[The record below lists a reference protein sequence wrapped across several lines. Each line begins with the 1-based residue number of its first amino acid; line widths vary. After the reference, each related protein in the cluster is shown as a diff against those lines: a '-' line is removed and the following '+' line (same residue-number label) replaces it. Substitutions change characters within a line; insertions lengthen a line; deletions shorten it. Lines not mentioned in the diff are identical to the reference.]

1 LHQHAVVALREAS
14 KKLIDAQADIALG
27 SVLRSTIDAA
37 LQSVQDARD
46 AIYELRRRSG
56 ITTRLRAQLAPEDD
70 DPDTK
75 R

>member
-1 LHQHAVVALREAS
+1 MALREAS
-14 KKLIDAQADIALG
+14 KNLIDAQADIALG

-56 ITTRLRAQLAPEDD
+56 MTTRLRAQLPPEKD